1 MGTHPIFESDFDC
14 LTVKCDLL
22 ASLVE
27 RSSWE
32 THICIKSNSDR
43 EVRRSL
49 YALNA
54 FNAAILTSITKVSQ
68 PVFAQARI
76 QFLKDGVKAIYTQN
90 EPCPDHPILAE
101 IARGVE
107 KHSWRKMWLNRLIN
121 ARLVEDRLQKKPFHQ
136 VNDLETYAET
146 TQGTLL
152 LLSLQ
157 TVNVSDA
164 TTDQAAK
171 NMARALALTNSIR
184 AQAQI
189 NTRDILIPLEYAEKH
204 QVQLRSLVEKKKTPE
219 LEELVFDLSSRANA
233 NVTKVHS
240 LRSRLPVDAYPIL
253 RQLTPVENYLSQLEH
268 VQFDMFHPSLTT
280 RNHLLALNLMSK
292 KWRGRF

>member
-1 MGTHPIFESDFDC
+1 
-14 LTVKCDLL
+14 
-22 ASLVE
+22 
-27 RSSWE
+27 
-32 THICIKSNSDR
+32 
-43 EVRRSL
+43 
-49 YALNA
+49 
-54 FNAAILTSITKVSQ
+54 
-68 PVFAQARI
+68 
-76 QFLKDGVKAIYTQN
+76 
-90 EPCPDHPILAE
+90 
-101 IARGVE
+101 
-107 KHSWRKMWLNRLIN
+107 MWLNRLIN

-152 LLSLQ
+152 LLRWFEVTKNFWKNKNSFSLQ

-233 NVTKVHS
+233 NVTKVS
-240 LRSRLPVDAYPIL
+240 IV
-253 RQLTPVENYLSQLEH
+253 
-268 VQFDMFHPSLTT
+268 
-280 RNHLLALNLMSK
+280 
-292 KWRGRF
+292 